1 MLRTRSGYPYF
12 LDQLIEALGFLVDMA
27 NFNRQQVPVGS
38 QPDFRR
44 RFAGCTKM
52 QRPQEA
58 DRGFQ
63 QLLADQ
69 FKSVAPEFLDRGD
82 RHLAGFRQPAKLEI
96 EREQILG
103 TCRQRRAG
111 ARTEARDAARPV
123 EFDAVNT
130 GKRMEL
136 CIRMATLR
144 STKCPIIIVDDA
156 VNIDDA
162 NWEAF
167 VAAARQ
173 SNLQIVAARLDSGD
187 LRIEAYDSLEVAA

>member
-1 MLRTRSGYPYF
+1 MITLTVFENVGATESAPP
-12 LDQLIEALGFLVDMA
+12 IEPAPLTIIRGR
-27 NFNRQQVPVGS
+27 NGVG
-38 QPDFRR
+38 
-44 RFAGCTKM
+44 
-52 QRPQEA
+52 
-58 DRGFQ
+58 
-63 QLLADQ
+63 
-69 FKSVAPEFLDRGD
+69 KSNYEG
-82 RHLAGFRQPAKLEI
+82 I
-96 EREQILG
+96 
-103 TCRQRRAG
+103 
-111 ARTEARDAARPV
+111 